1 MMRGLFPRME
11 LQFQVESIDY
21 FKKLNALYLANEH
34 HVKEGLVVKWL
45 LGQMNT
51 LGHGYEEIRKKH
63 QATYLPLPDYCAS
76 QASDIFVTRAPGC
89 LDDTATPAY
98 YPANAKNW
106 FEFLRQRG
114 TFVGPKELKDPTTE
128 FQGDTNASN
137 GLGTVSI
144 MWGLLTAPFYHPD
157 ASLELQ
163 YGGLGMIIG
172 HELTHTIDPGA
183 IEFKPSVL
191 AGEEDKGQFKEQVE
205 CIEEQYGNA
214 GLPENTDF
222 RQPGDITRD
231 EAVADNAG
239 LRVAL
244 RAYRKERKRLYG
256 KLEPKLPGLD
266 AYTPDQ
272 LYYVAAAMFLCD
284 NNTKDA
290 LEKLETDGH
299 PPGYIRLNEM
309 VKNSKEFSRVYK
321 CPLNSPMNPQKK
333 CYTWRHKKRH

>member
-1 MMRGLFPRME
+1 MIQLHPRWADIVLREHLYPVE
-11 LQFQVESIDY
+11 LIETVYLSNMQFAVGQGWTWPRTDVESY
-21 FKKLNALYLANEH
+21 YN
-34 HVKEGLVVKWL
+34 
-45 LGQMNT
+45 
-51 LGHGYEEIRKKH
+51 
-63 QATYLPLPDYCAS
+63 S
-76 QASDIFVTRAPGC
+76 
-89 LDDTATPAY
+89 Y